1 MIDFLEMPLN
11 TKDIES
17 ERPLA
22 TAPQGV
28 DDAVGVPRRKW
39 FVAIVNHNT
48 EKISAEKLNAAGF
61 ETYVAAQP
69 ELRVW
74 KNGRRKKIDRVVI
87 PSMVFIRCT
96 EKERLEIVRQPY
108 IFRFLTNK
116 ASEGQYS
123 KAIATIPDAQI
134 ETLKF
139 MLGHSPAPVEFVPH
153 VYNKG
158 DRVRVTRGKL
168 MSVEGSVYTSSDGH
182 SHLVVSLDILGC
194 AMVTIDPID
203 IEPA

>member
-168 MSVEGSVYTSSDGH
+168 MGVEGSVYTSSDGH